1 MTFINTNGMAFIGPG
16 SEWFW
21 SAVSGLILVITF
33 VAIYRQLRI
42 AGSASAYEQ
51 LIAFQNEVW
60 SERMV
65 RVELDL
71 LVALRAGTNPPN
83 VPPGVADILGGF
95 WQQTGA
101 LARNGHL
108 DPKLLGTGALGGVT
122 FWWSALAPWVQ
133 RMRAERAMPGFMG
146 DFEWLAAL
154 VTSDQGPSTPGW
166 EDAQFRDEVLALLED
181 RLRIEGA
188 LRTATVVSADRPPSA
203 SSLVRP
209 RRRPAVADE
218 STRRGK

>member
-1 MTFINTNGMAFIGPG
+1 MTFVNTNGMAFVGPG

-21 SAVSGLILVITF
+21 SAVSGLILVVTF

-42 AGSASAYEQ
+42 AGSVNAYEQ

-71 LVALRAGTNPPN
+71 LIALRDGGDPAD
-83 VPPGVADILGGF
+83 VAPGVADILGGF

-122 FWWSALAPWVQ
+122 FWWSVLAAWIQ
-133 RMRAERAMPGFMG
+133 RIRAERAQPGFMG
-146 DFEWLAAL
+146 DFEWLAGSVAEADRGER
-154 VTSDQGPSTPGW
+154 SRGW
-166 EDAQFRDEVLALLED
+166 DEAHFLDEVIALLED
-181 RLRIEGA
+181 RLRIEEA
-188 LRTATVVSADRPPSA
+188 LRTTIVVPADRPPVGQSRRRR
-203 SSLVRP
+203 SQRP
-209 RRRPAVADE
+209 RSLGAP
-218 STRRGK
+218 